1 MFPFFYILERISR
14 QMPLEGKVN
23 PRLKG
28 ALTRDEFIEQYAR
41 YLTLFYINSWVDASK
56 NWHYDFLY
64 NEYLEAYKYDED
76 EYNKI
81 ILE

>member
-28 ALTRDEFIEQYAR
+28 ALTRNEFILAYNS
-41 YLTLFYINSWVDASK
+41 YLNTELLILGSKFFDVDK
-56 NWHYDFLY
+56 YY
-64 NEYLEAYKYDED
+64 NHYLEAYKYDED
-76 EYNKI
+76 KYNKW
-81 ILE
+81 LERKD